1 MLNTLLT
8 YAEQWSSLQWTLGAV
23 SLLMAFGYQM
33 IESQEAGPLRT
44 ILKTA
49 SIAALAPLPLLALGE
64 GPTLALIALALAL
77 ALGSL
82 GDYFLALK
90 NGDTNFKRGIVAFLV
105 GHLFYLVV
113 MVPRIG
119 MPSALQIAGIALL
132 AVMAI
137 GTCVWLSPKL
147 GAYKGPV
154 WAYMGVIAVM
164 ALAALTLPSALT
176 GLGALL
182 FVFSD
187 AVIVVNQFGRP
198 VPYRG
203 PIVWITY
210 YGGQCLLTGSLLAL
224 LAA

>member
-1 MLNTLLT
+1 MLNTLLM
-8 YAEQWSSLQWTLGAV
+8 YAEQWSSLQWTLVAI
-23 SLLMAFGYQM
+23 SLLTAIGYQM
-33 IESQEAGPLRT
+33 IESQPAGALRT
-44 ILKTA
+44 LLKTLTI
-49 SIAALAPLPLLALGE
+49 SALVPLPLLLLGE

-77 ALGSL
+77 AMGSL

-90 NGDTNFKRGIVAFLV
+90 DGDKNFKRGITAFLV

-113 MVPRIG
+113 MVPHIG
-119 MPSALQIAGIALL
+119 MPSALQMLGIALL

-147 GAYKGPV
+147 GPYKGPV
-154 WAYMGVIAVM
+154 WTYLGVISAM
-164 ALAALTLPSALT
+164 ALAALSLPSALT

-187 AVIVVNQFGRP
+187 AVIVINQFGRP
-198 VPYRG
+198 MPYRG

-210 YGGQCLLTGSLLAL
+210 YVGQCLIAVSLLAL